1 MNDNKQQSAQ
11 VMRES
16 CHDCLTPIQLE
27 KVAQWIE
34 ATAEHLPTQ
43 ESDLQYLLDIDLA
56 ILASSPER
64 FAQYQDQIRLEYAGV
79 APNRYTQRRMQR
91 LSSFNQQHPLYH
103 TQILHEKLEVQ
114 AKVNLTRAL
123 TENAIAL

>member
-1 MNDNKQQSAQ
+1 MMRWRLKAIWFHDVVYQPQVNDNKQQSAQ

-43 ESDLQYLLDIDLA
+43 EIDLQYLLDIDLA
-56 ILASSPER
+56 ILASSPKR

-79 APNRYTQRRMQR
+79 APNRYIQRRMQR
-91 LSSFNQQHPLYH
+91 LSPFNQQHPLYH
-103 TQILHEKLEVQ
+103 T
-114 AKVNLTRAL
+114 
-123 TENAIAL
+123 